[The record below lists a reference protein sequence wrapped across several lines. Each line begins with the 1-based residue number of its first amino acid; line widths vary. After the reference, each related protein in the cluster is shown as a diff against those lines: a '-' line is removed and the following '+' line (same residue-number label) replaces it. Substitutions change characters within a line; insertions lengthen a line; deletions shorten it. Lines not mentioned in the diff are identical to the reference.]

1 MITDTQFNSTVSN
14 KIEKVIKALTK
25 RKITFSADNVIKIA
39 RKIYGPLGSYNF
51 LRDMVLSLFI
61 NNNKKFSSVYERILM
76 AVQLPEGR
84 KRIWV
89 YYHKNNNPFDYNP
102 EENIDI
108 RMKDKDIYYLTGEGR
123 LNIGKKFIEKIGMS
137 SGHYVYLSFSEK
149 ENKIIID
156 CFPEVTDVIN
166 PGDQKQVKINKDCRI
181 RLNKNLLNEY
191 FIKFYDENDGFYV
204 SLEYNKIDKES
215 DGIIADR
222 IVITPVI

>member
-123 LNIGKKFIEKIGMS
+123 LNIGKKFLNEIGIIS
-137 SGHYVYLSFSEK
+137 NRSIFVSFSEI
-149 ENKIIID
+149 ENKIFISS
-156 CFPEVTDVIN
+156 CPDVSGIN
-166 PGDQKQVKINKDCRI
+166 SGDQKSFLVNKDNRV
-181 RLNKNLLNEY
+181 RLPKNIIDEY
-191 FIKFYDENDGFYV
+191 FIKYYDTNKGFNI
-204 SLEYNKIDKES
+204 SIGKDILEPV
-215 DGIIADR
+215 
-222 IVITPVI
+222 IVITPVN

>member
-39 RKIYGPLGSYNF
+39 RKIYGPLGSYDF

-89 YYHKNNNPFDYNP
+89 YYYKSNNPFDYNP

-108 RMKDKDIYYLTGEGR
+108 KMKDKDIYYLTGEGR
-123 LNIGKKFIEKIGMS
+123 LNIGKKFLNEIGIIS
-137 SGHYVYLSFSEK
+137 NRSIFVSFSEI
-149 ENKIIID
+149 ENKIFIS
-156 CFPEVTDVIN
+156 PYPDVSGIN
-166 PGDQKQVKINKDCRI
+166 PGDQKSFLVNKDNRV
-181 RLNKNLLNEY
+181 RLPKNMIDEY
-191 FIKFYDENDGFYV
+191 FVKSYDTNKGFNISV
-204 SLEYNKIDKES
+204 GKDILES
-215 DGIIADR
+215 V